1 MPCIDISHQVSYT
14 LGSLF
19 PILAMV
25 ENPNPP
31 AYERVALN
39 DDADDSEA
47 APLADGAES
56 VAPKP
61 VSASLR
67 ALNRLLYSVGGWR
80 GSFRGISCAFAYAV
94 AVSIAGSFIGAFPF
108 VPSFVGTLLAGLAL
122 VQLPAAWAHIVMT
135 PSNPAPWYRRLPPL
149 KRTFEA
155 TCFPTLAVWL
165 ASTLASEVP
174 RGIAYLTHLPIW
186 DPTDPNDIPTYHWS
200 DSWKGSLMAITSL
213 AIYVFAF
220 VPAYVVLV
228 RVQASLLPPEEDT
241 IVAIDRSFGNTVEPA
256 IVGGKGFVTMKDA
269 IRTVSRESWI
279 RIYLLQAKV
288 FAVGVAVNIL
298 MLAVLIPEVILMSKA
313 AVPDKDL

>member
-1 MPCIDISHQVSYT
+1 MTFPSQVSYT
-14 LGSLF
+14 LGSIF
-19 PILAMV
+19 PILAIV

-47 APLADGAES
+47 APLAGAD
-56 VAPKP
+56 AATNPT
-61 VSASLR
+61 SASLR
-67 ALNRLLYSVGGWR
+67 ALSRLLYSVGGWR
-80 GSFRGISCAFAYAV
+80 GSFRGIWCAAAYGV
-94 AVSIAGSFIGAFPF
+94 AVSVAGSFIGAFPF
-108 VPSFVGTLLAGLAL
+108 VPSFVGTLLACLAL
-122 VQLPAAWAHIVMT
+122 VQLSAAWAHIVIT
-135 PSNPAPWYRRLPPL
+135 PSNPAPFYRRLPPL

-165 ASTLASEVP
+165 ATTLTTEVP
-174 RGIAYLTHLPIW
+174 RGIAYLLHLPIW
-186 DPTDPNDIPTYHWS
+186 DPSRPNDIPTYHWS
-200 DSWKGSLMAITSL
+200 DSWKGSIMAITSL

-220 VPAYVVLV
+220 IPAYVVLV

-241 IVAIDRSFGNTVEPA
+241 IVAVDRSFGNTVEPA

-269 IRTVSRESWI
+269 MKTVSRESWI

-298 MLAVLIPEVILMSKA
+298 MLAILLPEVILMSKSV
-313 AVPDKDL
+313 VPEKGN